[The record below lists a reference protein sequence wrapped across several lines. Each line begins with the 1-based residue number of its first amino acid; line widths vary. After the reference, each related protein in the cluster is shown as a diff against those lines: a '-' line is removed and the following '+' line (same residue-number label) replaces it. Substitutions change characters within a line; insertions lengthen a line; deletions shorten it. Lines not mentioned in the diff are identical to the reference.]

1 MRVTFNIDTET
12 KFETLTFLLESLNF
26 KDINIV
32 PMDNSILPTI
42 TKGDKKLNIN
52 SLFGVWRSKPQ
63 TLENIRRE
71 GWFRNNPRG

>member
-1 MRVTFNIDTET
+1 MDTKTE
-12 KFETLTFLLESLNF
+12 FETLTFLLKSLNL

-32 PMDNSILPTI
+32 SMGNSILPTI

-52 SLFGVWRSKPQ
+52 SLFGVWKSKPQ

-71 GWFRNNPRG
+71 GWFRNNIKG